1 MALCYHSGTKIF
13 TQIFKEYFCWVQ
25 KNTSAAFSFSTL
37 IKMFFQHLLTSLSI
51 QKTTVS
57 FLIVAFFF
65 FFKEINALRNLL
77 PNYFYVFLGH
87 KEHPRKT
94 HIQFP

>member
-13 TQIFKEYFCWVQ
+13 TQNFKEYFCWVQ

-57 FLIVAFFF
+57 LLIVA

-77 PNYFYVFLGH
+77 PNYFYVFLSP
-87 KEHPRKT
+87 KEHPRKK